1 MVARLRGA
9 ARKGVVLAR
18 FPIRRLIGSQPN
30 GPTLNLVDFIA
41 LTQLNVE
48 GYNQV
53 LSRNRLSDKGEGR
66 VCITCIAIIGVAKYY
81 LGF

>member
-1 MVARLRGA
+1 MARRRGA
-9 ARKGVVLAR
+9 VRKGTVLAR
-18 FPIRRLIGSQPN
+18 FPSRRLIGSQPN
-30 GPTLNLVDFIA
+30 RSTLNLVDFIA